1 MALKSKFAK
10 HSEIFRAQ
18 KVFTDRVN
26 PRKVFCDS
34 ILTLR
39 EVSRDENKEIITYYG
54 KGGIGKTKLLKELYG
69 HTSEE
74 TYALIP
80 ELKIHNVFLS
90 LDAYDYSNPVN
101 ILLALRSEIS
111 GDCSLF
117 DYALVQYYTK
127 TKLTIEEIKSKNS
140 MLSSSVMDLLNEFIN
155 IGMAS
160 VSIPTN
166 TVTKCISW
174 IQDLRFKAKYKEDIE
189 EIASLTEFEIFERL
203 PYYLGLCL
211 SNEAQKGHVYT
222 FFMDSYESILA
233 RTVGLTPSVDNV
245 EWLKEL
251 FLASDV
257 VRFVIASRDRI
268 NWDKEEPDWKEYLN
282 QHLLQNLS
290 NEDSQWFLEQVPIKN
305 STGEFDQELISD
317 IIRHANGVPLYLDMC
332 VDLYT
337 DAMNKGE
344 VLNIDS
350 LHTGETIIDRYLRH
364 LSSKDKLAVRIL
376 SIPRSFD
383 PKFATKLLQKQ
394 NLAYHESELDELL
407 AKSVFLRIDNESR
420 LWKVDESVR
429 LHIFAKM
436 SQERKQEIIGNMLDY
451 VLENRNGAT
460 FMHLATIIEY
470 IEADVN
476 LIEGIHEKLIEAVD
490 YFANSGYWN
499 EIHSLIHEHIDCEDS
514 RLHAV
519 AVYAELIKLRRSAS
533 LKEAADF
540 ADKYPLDK
548 NSMGIWHYL
557 YRYQKIQIHHL
568 LGQYDESL
576 ANYQNLLDEMQLIRP
591 LLPSHVYN
599 MTAMKYADLL
609 FLKGKFDESLTI
621 VEDLLERP
629 DTVLVDKV
637 ELIRIKGHIYRFQ
650 KKFKEGAIIY
660 QSALDLI
667 RNHALHAYE
676 GKLYN
681 NMVEVYST
689 MEPQTALQ
697 WYEKSVTENSRTN
710 NDIELGKTQ
719 AAASAAYTSLGDYA
733 TGIQLA
739 KQAILTT
746 DKTGYKSGRAF
757 ALAALYYAESS
768 AQQMDAANMTLES
781 LKKLIHEIG
790 VYEYLLNDLP

>member
-10 HSEIFRAQ
+10 HTETFRAQ

-26 PRKVFCDS
+26 PRKVFRDS
-34 ILTLR
+34 ILKLNDATL
-39 EVSRDENKEIITYYG
+39 EENREIITYYG
-54 KGGIGKTKLLKELYG
+54 KGGIGKTKLLKELYYN
-69 HTSEE
+69 TATEVYESV
-74 TYALIP
+74 P
-80 ELKIHNVFLS
+80 ELKIHNIFLS

-140 MLSSSVMDLLNEFIN
+140 LLSSAVMDLLNEFIN

-174 IQDLRFKAKYKEDIE
+174 IQDMRFKAKHKEDIE
-189 EIASLTEFEIFERL
+189 EISTLTEFEIFERL

-211 SNEAQKGHVYT
+211 SNEFQKGHAYT
-222 FFMDSYESILA
+222 FFLDSYESA
-233 RTVGLTPSVDNV
+233 VSRTVGLTPSVDNE

-257 VRFVIASRDRI
+257 IRIVIASRDRI
-268 NWDKEEPDWKEYLN
+268 NWEKDEADWKEYLN
-282 QHLLQNLS
+282 QHRLQNLS
-290 NEDSQWFLEQVPIKN
+290 DEDSRWFLEQVPIHTV
-305 STGEFDQELISD
+305 TGELDQELISD
-317 IIRHANGVPLYLDMC
+317 IVQHAGGVPLYLDMC

-344 VLNIDS
+344 TLDIDS
-350 LHTGETIIDRYLRH
+350 LHAGETIIDRYLRH
-364 LSSKDKLAVRIL
+364 LCSKDKYAVRVL
-376 SIPRSFD
+376 SLPRSFD
-383 PKFATKLLQKQ
+383 PKFAARLLSKQ
-394 NLAYHESELDELL
+394 NLAYHESELLELL
-407 AKSVFLRIDNESR
+407 DKSVFLNIDNTSK

-451 VLENRNGAT
+451 ILENRNGSS
-460 FMHLATIIEY
+460 FMHLATIIDY
-470 IEADVN
+470 IEADVT
-476 LIEGIHEKLIEAVD
+476 LMEGIHEKLIEAVD
-490 YFANSGYWN
+490 YFSNSGYWN
-499 EIHSLIHEHIDCEDS
+499 EIHSLIYEHIDCEDS

-519 AVYAELIKLRRSAS
+519 SVYAELIRLRRAAT
-533 LKEAADF
+533 LTEAADF
-540 ADKYPLDK
+540 AAKYPLNK
-548 NSMGIWHYL
+548 ESMGIWHYL
-557 YRYQKIQIHHL
+557 YRYQKIQIRHL
-568 LGQYDESL
+568 QGYYDESL
-576 ANYQNLLDEMQLIRP
+576 ANYQALMEEMQLIRS

-599 MTAMKYADLL
+599 MAAMKYADLL
-609 FLKGKFDESLTI
+609 FLKGKFNESLAI

-629 DTVLVDKV
+629 DTILVDKV
-637 ELIRIKGHIYRFQ
+637 ELIRIKGHIYRFNR
-650 KKFKEGAIIY
+650 KFKEGAIIY

-667 RNHALHAYE
+667 KNHGLHAYE

-681 NMVEVYST
+681 NMTEVYST
-689 MEPQTALQ
+689 MDPEVALQ
-697 WYEKSVTENSRTN
+697 WYEKSVEENTRTD

-719 AAASAAYTSLGDYA
+719 AAGSAAYTTLGDYEK
-733 TGIQLA
+733 GITLA
-739 KQAILTT
+739 KQAILTAE
-746 DKTGYKSGRAF
+746 KTGYKSGRAF

-768 AQQMDAANMTLES
+768 AQQTESASATLEM
-781 LKKLIHEIG
+781 LKQQIQEIG
-790 VYEYLLNDLP
+790 VYEYLLNNLQ